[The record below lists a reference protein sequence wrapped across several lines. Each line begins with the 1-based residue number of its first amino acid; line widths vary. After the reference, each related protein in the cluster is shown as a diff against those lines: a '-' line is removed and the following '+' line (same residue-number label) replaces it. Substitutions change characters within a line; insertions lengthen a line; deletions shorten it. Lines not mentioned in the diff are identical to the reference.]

1 MLVRYDW
8 PGNLFELEHEMF
20 RAVLMTDGTA
30 LEVAHFPRIQALAGA
45 TEPQVQPRSAAKRIA
60 TPERRAGAT
69 RTAPPLVEGMPTTM
83 LSGEGKGTVSVGIP
97 ALTERGEVRSLE
109 EVEADMIRLALG
121 RYRGSMT
128 EAARRLGI
136 GRSTLYRKIREFG
149 LDSRGGSR

>member
-1 MLVRYDW
+1 VLLSDER
-8 PGNLFELEHEMF
+8 ELAP
-20 RAVLMTDGTA
+20 R
-30 LEVAHFPRIQALAGA
+30 HFPRVQALEGLL
-45 TEPQVQPRSAAKRIA
+45 EPQAGQRRVAAKRARI
-60 TPERRAGAT
+60 PERIAKPKKGA
-69 RTAPPLVEGMPTTM
+69 ALVEGMPMTT
-83 LSGEGKGTVSVGIP
+83 LSSEGGGVSVGIP

-149 LDSRGGSR
+149 LDGRGGSR